1 MKKYQS
7 RRQFM
12 KHTTMGIVA
21 TTMASGFTFNIIK
34 KRPLDENIIGHGE
47 FRYKVDK
54 GWGVQDPSKIPVN
67 DCHEMVQDSS
77 GRILLL
83 TNEVKNNLIIY
94 DKSGKVTGTWSLD
107 LPGAHCLTLV
117 DEAGEEF
124 LFITD
129 YDRHQVFK
137 TTLEGKIVMKLDFP
151 KETGVYDSPEQYKPT
166 EVAVAPNGDFYVADG
181 YGENYIIQYSHEGEY
196 IRHFGGKGDGN
207 SQFDCCHGVT
217 LDTRDLNNPT
227 LLITSRSKN
236 EFKRFTLTGTHLE
249 TIPLPGCW
257 ICRPV
262 IRGDHLYFA
271 VIVTKT
277 WDSYD
282 GMIAVLDQNNRVVSF
297 PGGSAAQLI
306 GLGANRTTEVDL
318 AGTYTAQLVVVNDI
332 GQVSGGRGPEGYVI
346 PAVGGG
352 FVEAQFIGA
361 VDAGIAQYRD
371 GLVRGGGADADLAA

>member
-1 MKKYQS
+1 
-7 RRQFM
+7 M
-12 KHTTMGIVA
+12 KHTTMGITA
-21 TTMASGFTFNIIK
+21 TAIASGFTFNIIK

-107 LPGAHCLTLV
+107 LPGAHGLTLV
-117 DEAGEEF
+117 DEGGEEF

-151 KETGVYDSPEQYKPT
+151 RETGAYDSPEQYKPT
-166 EVAVAPNGDFYVADG
+166 EVAVASNGDFYVADG

-217 LDTRDLNNPT
+217 LDTRDPGNQS

-236 EFKRFTLTGTHLE
+236 EFKRFTLNGNHLE

-277 WDSYD
+277 WDIYD
-282 GMIAVLDQNNRVVSF
+282 GMIAVLDKNNRVISF
-297 PGGSAAQLI
+297 PGGSTPNYLNGTLEAPVYDGQTFLNPHDVCIDNDENIYVPQWNSGKTYPVKLI
-306 GLGANRTTEVDL
+306 RV
-318 AGTYTAQLVVVNDI
+318 
-332 GQVSGGRGPEGYVI
+332 
-346 PAVGGG
+346 
-352 FVEAQFIGA
+352 
-361 VDAGIAQYRD
+361 
-371 GLVRGGGADADLAA
+371 